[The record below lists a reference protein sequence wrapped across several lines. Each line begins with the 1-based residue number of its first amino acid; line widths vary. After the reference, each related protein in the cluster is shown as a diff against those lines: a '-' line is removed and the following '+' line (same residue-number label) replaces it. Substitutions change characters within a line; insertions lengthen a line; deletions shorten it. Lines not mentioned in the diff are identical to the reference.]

1 MSVLDR
7 AIDVLSRV
15 QFPEVKPV
23 LDELR
28 GIKLASLNKA
38 AVAQMRVNI
47 LKNAAI
53 PAAAAVQ
60 ALEAYDE
67 VDDALGLLGLL
78 NKEMSEVP
86 KDD

>member
-7 AIDVLSRV
+7 AIDILSRV

-67 VDDALGLLGLL
+67 VDDALGILGLL